1 MSLLLPPQSVI
12 SLANIPL
19 SSCVPISWQVLA
31 NRDPA
36 GAVCKIDQIC
46 WPPSTTQTSAQGV
59 TTMQIKKNI
68 FSILPLFAFLLCEH
82 FPSPT
87 SCVPALCFSR
97 LRSSTM
103 DLVKCQMD
111 PNGIKDFRPTQGWF
125 LQNPW
130 HGFANLVPPWV
141 CIRHSCSH
149 LQAR

>member
-59 TTMQIKKNI
+59 TTMQIKKHI
-68 FSILPLFAFLLCEH
+68 QYIAIICVFAVWTFSQPNLLCSRAVLFTASLFNHGPCEMPNGSKWDQG
-82 FPSPT
+82 FPSYTRLIFAKPLTWICESGPT
-87 SCVPALCFSR
+87 MGL
-97 LRSSTM
+97 
-103 DLVKCQMD
+103 
-111 PNGIKDFRPTQGWF
+111 
-125 LQNPW
+125 
-130 HGFANLVPPWV
+130 H
-141 CIRHSCSH
+141 
-149 LQAR
+149 QAQLFTLAS